1 MRCCEHLPTEANTE
15 YRYLMIMCVT
25 QHLELGWHPGPYRF
39 MIVNRPW
46 RAHRHDRVKIRGVW
60 KLDLDIGGEETVLP
74 DDLMQDEVEP
84 AVDQSLSHKARST
97 DVIMLNQQGAHLA
110 ESSLAPNEWPGR
122 AVGLVGHLGAEARL
136 PSVSAGK
143 CSSTASRLSATPVGR
158 YRSYPNKCRTRSAGR
173 DEDMTITQTIVREHE
188 ADLVVRDAQKVADGV
203 IAIILGAPDGAELP
217 AWTPGAH
224 IDFVLDDDL
233 IRQYSLC
240 SSPSTPDVWRVA
252 VLRAPD
258 SRGGSERVHDIL
270 APGSIVRV
278 RGPRNHFPLVMSPRY
293 LFIAGGIGITPV
305 LPMIAEADAAG
316 ADWRLVYG
324 GRERASMAFLEQ
336 LTQYGDR
343 VMVVPQDEQGML
355 DLESVLGTPQ
365 PDTLVYCCGPEGLLA
380 AVEKFCE
387 KWPPGSLHLERF
399 SAKPQEPSAAADSE
413 FELVLQRSGLTLE
426 VPPDKSVLTV
436 IREAG
441 VSVLASCLE
450 GVCGTCETE
459 VIEGDVDHRD
469 SVLNDE
475 EQASNE
481 YMMVCVSRC
490 RSPQLVLDL

>member
-1 MRCCEHLPTEANTE
+1 MRT
-15 YRYLMIMCVT
+15 
-25 QHLELGWHPGPYRF
+25 
-39 MIVNRPW
+39 
-46 RAHRHDRVKIRGVW
+46 
-60 KLDLDIGGEETVLP
+60 
-74 DDLMQDEVEP
+74 
-84 AVDQSLSHKARST
+84 
-97 DVIMLNQQGAHLA
+97 
-110 ESSLAPNEWPGR
+110 
-122 AVGLVGHLGAEARL
+122 
-136 PSVSAGK
+136 
-143 CSSTASRLSATPVGR
+143 
-158 YRSYPNKCRTRSAGR
+158 
-173 DEDMTITQTIVREHE
+173 MTITQTIVREHE
-188 ADLVVRDAQKVADGV
+188 ADLVVREAHKIADGV
-203 IAIILGAPDGAELP
+203 VAIILGAPDGVELP

-240 SSPSTPDVWRVA
+240 SSPSTPDVWRVG

-278 RGPRNHFPLVMSPRY
+278 RGPRNHFPLVTSPRY

-316 ADWRLVYG
+316 ADWRLFYG
-324 GRERASMAFLEQ
+324 GRERASMAFLEE
-336 LTQYGDR
+336 LAQYVDR
-343 VMVVPQDEQGML
+343 VIVVPQDEQGML

-365 PDTLVYCCGPEGLLA
+365 RDTLVYCCGPEGLLA

-399 SAKPQEPSAAADSE
+399 SAKPQEPSADVDSE

-475 EQASNE
+475 ERASNE